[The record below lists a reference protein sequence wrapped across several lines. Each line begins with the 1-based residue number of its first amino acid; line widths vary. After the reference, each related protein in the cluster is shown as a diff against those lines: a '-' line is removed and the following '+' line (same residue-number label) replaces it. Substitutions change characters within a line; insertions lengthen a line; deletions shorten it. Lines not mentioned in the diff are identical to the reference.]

1 MSDSLR
7 DGRAQAELSSLIHG
21 PIRLGGI
28 SVLVLVVGLG
38 GWAGNAMLASAAAA
52 PGVVR
57 PEGERRV
64 IQHLE
69 GGIVKNILARD
80 GDRVK
85 AGDPLI
91 ELDDVASVADYK
103 TKSGARTTLEA
114 LETALQAELDGKER
128 LAFDSELLRTA
139 SNDPE
144 LRRIIADQ
152 QSQFEAR
159 RKAFE
164 DRLAVLEQQKRQSLA
179 EIDGLRAVVES
190 AELQRDLNH
199 EEAASIEALYK
210 KGLAR
215 RSRLLELQGVGAELE
230 GRIQRTR
237 AEIARAEQQIG
248 EIDLRIVELRSAR
261 RDEAAKELA
270 DVRSRLLG
278 ARNQEQASADVLKRT
293 VLRAPVAGVVL
304 GSQHHT
310 IGAVVNPGAILME
323 LIPEEDSL
331 IIEARVSPLDI
342 DSVSVGQTAAITFA
356 AFKQADLPP
365 VDGEVIMVSGDRT
378 EDERTGDAYYI
389 TRIVANADQLEAA
402 GPKVKLTPG
411 MPADVMI
418 RRSER
423 TVLAYLIEP
432 FIDAFDKSFRE
443 E

>member
-1 MSDSLR
+1 MSDALK

-21 PIRLGGI
+21 PMRLGGI

-38 GWAGNAMLASAAAA
+38 GWASNAMLASAAQA

-80 GDRVK
+80 GQQVK

-114 LETALQAELDGKER
+114 LETALKAELDGKER
-128 LAFDSELLRTA
+128 LAFDAELLQAA
-139 SNDPE
+139 SEDPE

-159 RKAFE
+159 RQAFD
-164 DRLAVLEQQKRQSLA
+164 DRLAVLEQQKRQSSA
-179 EIDGLRAVVES
+179 EIDGLRAVVQS

-199 EEAASIEALYK
+199 EEADSIEALYK

-230 GRIQRTR
+230 GRIQRTI

-278 ARNQEQASADVLKRT
+278 ARNQEDASADVLKRT
-293 VLRAPVAGVVL
+293 VLRAPVAGVIL
-304 GSQHHT
+304 GSRHHT
-310 IGAVVNPGAILME
+310 IGAVVNPGEILME
-323 LIPEEDSL
+323 LIPAEDSL
-331 IIEARVSPLDI
+331 IIEAKVSPLDI
-342 DSVSVGQTAAITFA
+342 ENVSVGQTATITFA

-378 EDERTGDAYYI
+378 EDDRTGDAYFI
-389 TRIVANADQLEAA
+389 TRIVADSRQLEAA

-432 FIDAFDKSFRE
+432 FLDAFDKSFRE